1 MRTQLFQQ
9 RSQDARPTRDD
20 VDLLQ
25 AAHGGHRT
33 RSCTH
38 QKAARRRRQRCAIGT
53 RVADVVEA
61 SRESRSQLFGQ
72 AGGGRL
78 ATVADVY
85 GVEQAQVVRDTF
97 CQLRIRSTREHDL
110 ATVVAARLE
119 SRDEGPAIGKN
130 RRIELAGQRDA
141 LLHSC

>member
-1 MRTQLFQQ
+1 M
-9 RSQDARPTRDD
+9 
-20 VDLLQ
+20 
-25 AAHGGHRT
+25 
-33 RSCTH
+33 
-38 QKAARRRRQRCAIGT
+38 
-53 RVADVVEA
+53 
-61 SRESRSQLFGQ
+61 
-72 AGGGRL
+72 

-141 LLHSC
+141 LLHSCLAAEHPKRQGERHPGALSKEQRDALRKEVRGYECAVERHTNWPRHRGRFA